1 MDYVRRIQAHW
12 GGDKLRGQEERRRGP
27 ESRRRDDGLRRYNG
41 LRRTKK
47 PPNKRN
53 SVEHPARGGEPPKTT
68 SLHMPVA
75 AGESRRRDDG
85 LRDITVCVDI
95 TFLILSADANVGGTP
110 IPPPARGG
118 EPSKTSLHMPVAAGE
133 SRRRDD
139 GLRDITVCV
148 DITFLILSADANV
161 GGTPIP
167 PPPPAIPKKRPKK
180 RNLEEE
186 QRVAKSK
193 HRAHTQTPYSLQRK
207 VF

>member
-12 GGDKLRGQEERRRGP
+12 GDDKLRGQEERRRGP

-110 IPPPARGG
+110 IPPP
-118 EPSKTSLHMPVAAGE
+118 
-133 SRRRDD
+133 
-139 GLRDITVCV
+139 
-148 DITFLILSADANV
+148 
-161 GGTPIP
+161 
-167 PPPPAIPKKRPKK
+167 PPAIPKKRPKK

-186 QRVAKSK
+186 QREAKSK

>member
-1 MDYVRRIQAHW
+1 MKRRSKVHDAGLARTPSRREAQVMDYVRRI
-12 GGDKLRGQEERRRGP
+12 LRDQEERRRGP
-27 ESRRRDDGLRRYNG
+27 ESRRRD
-41 LRRTKK
+41 
-47 PPNKRN
+47 
-53 SVEHPARGGEPPKTT
+53 AGEPPRREAQVMDYVRRI
-68 SLHMPVA
+68 LRDQEERRRGP
-75 AGESRRRDDG
+75 ESRRRD
-85 LRDITVCVDI
+85 
-95 TFLILSADANVGGTP
+95 
-110 IPPPARGG
+110 
-118 EPSKTSLHMPVAAGE
+118 AGE

-186 QRVAKSK
+186 QRQSKSK
-193 HRAHTQTPYSLQRK
+193 HRAHTQTPYSLHRK